1 MNKKTSFVLLA
12 LLIIA
17 LLSVVAAYVYA
28 QGPGGQGGPGGQ
40 MGGMGMMGM
49 GMFGGGT
56 TMEAENGNLYVL
68 TGMTLQL
75 YDTNLKVIAQ
85 VDLTQAL
92 GEQQQGRMIGRA
104 TFTVDADGVYV
115 AMSGRLLKYSASDLS
130 PIGYVEL
137 PVQQFQMPQGF
148 QPGGQ
153 GGQGSQGGQGGQGF
167 GGQY

>member
-1 MNKKTSFVLLA
+1 MNKKTSYGLLA

-28 QGPGGQGGPGGQ
+28 QAPGGQGGPGGQ
-40 MGGMGMMGM
+40 MGGMGGMGAMM
-49 GMFGGGT
+49 GMFGGGA

-75 YDTNLKVIAQ
+75 YDTNLKVLAQ

-92 GEQQQGRMIGRA
+92 GEQQQGRMMGRA
-104 TFTVDADGVYV
+104 TFKVDADGVYV
-115 AMSGRLLKYSASDLS
+115 ALSGRLLKYSASDLS

-153 GGQGSQGGQGGQGF
+153 GGQAPQGGQGF

>member
-1 MNKKTSFVLLA
+1 MNKKTSFGLLA

-28 QGPGGQGGPGGQ
+28 QAPGGQGFPGGQGG
-40 MGGMGMMGM
+40 MGGTGAMM
-49 GMFGGGT
+49 GMFGGGV
-56 TMEAENGNLYVL
+56 TMEAKNGNLYVL

-75 YDTNLKVIAQ
+75 YDTNLKVLAQ

-92 GEQQQGRMIGRA
+92 GEQQPGRTMGRA
-104 TFTVDADGVYV
+104 TFAVDAEGVYV

-137 PVQQFQMPQGF
+137 PVQQFQLPQGF
-148 QPGGQ
+148 QPGAQ
-153 GGQGSQGGQGGQGF
+153 GGRGGQGGQGF

>member
-1 MNKKTSFVLLA
+1 MSKKTSFVLLA

-28 QGPGGQGGPGGQ
+28 QAPGGQGFPGGPGGQ
-40 MGGMGMMGM
+40 MGGMGAMMGM

-68 TGMTLQL
+68 TGTTLQL
-75 YDTNLKVIAQ
+75 YDTNLKVLAQ
-85 VDLTQAL
+85 VDLAQAL
-92 GEQQQGRMIGRA
+92 GQQQQGRMMGRA
-104 TFTVDADGVYV
+104 TFTVDAEGVYV
-115 AMSGRLLKYSASDLS
+115 AVGGKLLKYAASDLS
-130 PIGYVEL
+130 PIGYVDL

-153 GGQGSQGGQGGQGF
+153 GGQGGQGF